1 MASPHPTVILT
12 TRFIRNHEDPTIAL
26 LKAGNNYDVPRSIA
40 HLRVVLKFV
49 VHDELNPRMKLRRNE
64 EAPITHAVLA
74 NHNADKNQIQ
84 RRIKPETTKTTEGRA
99 NMGYTGR
106 GLMKIT
112 VAKPAKT
119 Y

>member
-1 MASPHPTVILT
+1 
-12 TRFIRNHEDPTIAL
+12 L
-26 LKAGNNYDVPRSIA
+26 LKASNDYDAPRSIA
-40 HLRVVLKFV
+40 HLHVVLKFV
-49 VHDELNPRMKLRRNE
+49 INDELNPRMKLRRNE

-84 RRIKPETTKTTEGRA
+84 RRIKPETTKTTEGRV

>member
-1 MASPHPTVILT
+1 MVNDKLNRKRDFTGTKSTNMH
-12 TRFIRNHEDPTIAL
+12 TIPA
-26 LKAGNNYDVPRSIA
+26 KS
-40 HLRVVLKFV
+40 
-49 VHDELNPRMKLRRNE
+49 
-64 EAPITHAVLA
+64 
-74 NHNADKNQIQ
+74 NHNTDKNQIQ

-99 NMGYTGR
+99 NIGYTER